1 MVGLANP
8 LSINRCGA
16 SPKRNPKLSLAAAD
30 AAEDRYLRV
39 RTGYGTGMPR
49 MYREF
54 EHEGVKPGSGG
65 SRAATDGS
73 MLSDSPENCRDS
85 SEPDGPP
92 GRRFR
97 AAMYAFIRSFALV
110 LYCIVIFLALDFAY
124 SSLFLKNEKLRI
136 RDKVFHHGLVA
147 NYDGYDV
154 WGENQ
159 HRFFTNN
166 LGYKDAAVRAVAP
179 ECATRRI
186 LLIGDSFTE
195 GIGLSFEDS
204 FAGLLF
210 QAGKQLEP
218 PVEFLNA
225 GVISYS
231 PSLYYKKVRHL
242 VEHGWCVN
250 EVVVFP
256 DLSDIPD
263 EAVGYFCFD
272 DDPKYHRYCNPDN
285 LYDVPE
291 QWTFNKFLQRSFK
304 ITDRVR
310 LIVKHYLIYDSERIA
325 KLFNWSD
332 FTGWAD
338 AGCDTGNGFKPLG
351 VESGIARA
359 LQNMG
364 RLADYLAQKNIPLS
378 IVVYPWP
385 VQIAQSDHHS
395 RYVSIWRDF
404 CATRCKRF
412 INTIPA
418 FSAQKEAHADWYKRL
433 FIFGDVHYN
442 AEGNRVLYEV
452 LAKELLGRSVG
463 VN

>member
-1 MVGLANP
+1 MKN
-8 LSINRCGA
+8 CA
-16 SPKRNPKLSLAAAD
+16 SAI
-30 AAEDRYLRV
+30 
-39 RTGYGTGMPR
+39 
-49 MYREF
+49 
-54 EHEGVKPGSGG
+54 
-65 SRAATDGS
+65 
-73 MLSDSPENCRDS
+73 
-85 SEPDGPP
+85 
-92 GRRFR
+92 RF
-97 AAMYAFIRSFALV
+97 FITAS
-110 LYCIVIFLALDFAY
+110 
-124 SSLFLKNEKLRI
+124 
-136 RDKVFHHGLVA
+136 VA

-364 RLADYLAQKNIPLS
+364 RLADYLAQKEEHDPAEHRRLPLAGADCAKRPS
-378 IVVYPWP
+378 LP
-385 VQIAQSDHHS
+385 VCLDLARLLCDTMQ
-395 RYVSIWRDF
+395 
-404 CATRCKRF
+404 
-412 INTIPA
+412 A
-418 FSAQKEAHADWYKRL
+418 FHQYYSC
-433 FIFGDVHYN
+433 FFST
-442 AEGNRVLYEV
+442 EGGTCGLV
-452 LAKELLGRSVG
+452 
-463 VN
+463 